1 MRDTRRDE
9 ATGRRRRP
17 TVAVIGGGLGG
28 IAAAVQLSKA
38 GFSDFTVF
46 EAEAGPGG
54 TWWRNTYPGAEVD
67 VHSGIYEF
75 SFTSRNWTRTH
86 AGQPELLAY
95 IEEILDDFD
104 LRKNF
109 RFSTAVTHARWDDE
123 RRCYTVGL
131 DTGESADFDVI
142 VSAVGFLSEPKFPD
156 WPGLDSFAGPKFHT
170 LYWDHNLD
178 LTDKRVAIVGTGSTA
193 TQIVPAIADRVGHLT
208 MFQREPGWILPK
220 NDHDYSPEEL
230 AKYAKPL
237 ARRLRR
243 WKLFVNF
250 QRSYHGGAIHHTG
263 SKRNAAA
270 KLRSLAF
277 IDAVFKDR
285 PDLKEKVTPKYEF
298 SGKRR
303 ILQDTFYPALLR
315 DNVELVAR
323 PVVSV
328 QPHAIV
334 DDQGEAHEADVLI
347 MSTGFHAS
355 RYVATVDVTGRD
367 GRSLQ
372 EVWKD
377 GAYAFMGMTVPNFP
391 NFYMLYGPNTN
402 GGPILQHHEL
412 QARYVVNDLRTM
424 TRRRITAIEV
434 RPAVVRA
441 YNRWLQ
447 GRLAK
452 TAWANANNYMK
463 GPAGTIVTQWG
474 DDLVTFWALHKIP
487 RWITATRR
495 R

>member
-1 MRDTRRDE
+1 MRGTRRDGS
-9 ATGRRRRP
+9 AGGRHRP
-17 TVAVIGGGLGG
+17 RVAVIGGGLGG
-28 IAAAVQLSKA
+28 IAAAVKLRKA
-38 GFSDFTVF
+38 GFHDFTVF

-86 AGQPELLAY
+86 AGQAELLAY
-95 IEEILDDFD
+95 IEDILDDFD
-104 LRKNF
+104 LRKHF
-109 RFSTAVTHARWDDE
+109 RFNTQVTQARWDDE
-123 RRCYTVGL
+123 RRHYTVTL
-131 DTGESADFDVI
+131 DTGESADFEVV

-156 WPGLDSFAGPKFHT
+156 WPGLDTFAGPKFHT

-178 LTDKRVAIVGTGSTA
+178 LTGKNVAIVGTGSTA
-193 TQIVPAIADRVGHLT
+193 TQIVPAIAGRVGRLT

-230 AKYAKPL
+230 AKYSRPL
-237 ARRLRR
+237 ARRIRR
-243 WKLFVNF
+243 LKLFVNF

-270 KLRSLAF
+270 RVRALAF
-277 IDAVFKDR
+277 IDSVFKDR

-315 DNVELVAR
+315 ENVELVAR

-328 QPHAIV
+328 RPHAIV

-355 RYVATVDVTGRD
+355 RYVATVNVIGRD

-372 EVWKD
+372 EVWED

-402 GGPILQHHEL
+402 GGPILYHHEL
-412 QARYVVNDLRTM
+412 QAQYVVRELRTM
-424 TRRRITAIEV
+424 MRTRATAIEV
-434 RPAVVRA
+434 RPGIVRV
-441 YNRWLQ
+441 YNKWLQ
-447 GRLAK
+447 RRLAK

-474 DDLVTFWALHKIP
+474 DSLLTFWALHKIP
-487 RWITATRR
+487 RRVTSTHRR
-495 R
+495 